1 MYPVRSECPVC
12 GNEMIVKHLECRQ
25 CGSSLNGSFDL
36 PLLTR
41 LSAEQQHFVEVM
53 IKHRGSIRN
62 VSDELGIAYSAG
74 RAQLDTIIAALGFE
88 VEDADEEG
96 SISAQERQTVLQ
108 ELRDGKITSEQAIK
122 KLRGK

>member
-1 MYPVRSECPVC
+1 MYPARSVCPVC
-12 GNEMIVKHLECRQ
+12 GNTMVVTHLECRN
-25 CGSSLNGSFDL
+25 CGSSLHGSFDL

-62 VSDELGIAYSAG
+62 VSDELGVAYSAG
-74 RAQLDTIIAALGFE
+74 RAQLDMIIATLGFE
-88 VEDADEEG
+88 VEDDDEEG
-96 SISAQERQTVLQ
+96 GPSAEERQKVLQ

>member
-1 MYPVRSECPVC
+1 MYPARSECPVC
-12 GNEMIVKHLECRQ
+12 GNQLVVTHLECRQ
-25 CGSSLNGSFDL
+25 CGSSLTGSFEL

-88 VEDADEEG
+88 VEDDDEEG
-96 SISAQERQTVLQ
+96 SISAEERQTVLQ
-108 ELRDGKITSEQAIK
+108 ELRDGKISSEQAIK

>member
-1 MYPVRSECPVC
+1 MYPARSECPVC
-12 GNEMIVKHLECRQ
+12 GNQLVVTHLECRQ
-25 CGSSLNGSFDL
+25 CGSSLTGSFEL

-88 VEDADEEG
+88 VDVRKG
-96 SISAQERQTVLQ
+96 SAFEFL
-108 ELRDGKITSEQAIK
+108 
-122 KLRGK
+122 